1 MAELVIRG
9 GTVVDGTGR
18 PAYRADVRVAGDRI
32 VEVGR
37 GVDATGART
46 LDAGGAVVAPGF
58 IDSHTHLDPSMFWD
72 PLCDPMPQHGVTT
85 ALVGNCSLGLVPVR
99 PELVQGVTDVFCYIE
114 DMPPAAFDDG
124 IPWSWETFDQYRDVI
139 DGMGVSLHTAVLI
152 GHTPLRMYVMG
163 EDAWTRPA
171 TGAEVAEMAAVLE
184 ASMAAGA
191 FGFSTSTFDEDSRS
205 RPVPSRLADDAEMR
219 ALLEVTARHG
229 GVVEFI
235 PGLGSPNAAPDLRRF
250 GGLCIETGATCVVN
264 GIVHHST
271 RKIHELMMPVVREL
285 RSRGASVWPL
295 ISPRTVDLRI
305 NWERSM
311 MFMKMPK
318 GWHRVPNAADDAER
332 RRLLTDPAWRAV
344 AREEWD
350 EVDTG
355 FFPVRDLKRVRL
367 VDVTRPEHER
377 LLGHPMTD
385 LVAERGGHPSDVLA
399 DWVLDNDLRPGVLCI
414 GMANFDPAGVAEL
427 LADDDVLVSSS
438 DAGAHVQMMCA
449 AGDTTLLLTRHV
461 RDRGDFTLEAA
472 VHELTGK
479 QAGVLGLRG
488 RGTVAPGLAADLTVF
503 ALDELEWADDV
514 FVDDLPRGARRLRR
528 PAGGYRYTVAAGEVT
543 QEGGTLTGAQPAG
556 VLRVG
561 AG

>member
-9 GTVVDGTGR
+9 GMVVDGTGR
-18 PAYRADVRVAGDRI
+18 PAFRADVRVSGGRI
-32 VEVGR
+32 VAVGDD
-37 GVDATGART
+37 VDGAGARV

-99 PELVQGVTDVFCYIE
+99 PELVAGVTDVFCYIE

-124 IPWSWETFDQYRDVI
+124 IPWTWETFDQYRDVI
-139 DGMGVSLHTAVLI
+139 DGMGVALHTAVLI

-163 EDAWTRPA
+163 DDAWTRAA
-171 TGAEVAEMAAVLE
+171 TEAETAQLAAVLD

-219 ALLEVTARHG
+219 ALLEVTARRG

-235 PGLGSPNAAPDLRRF
+235 PGLGTPTAAPDLRHF

-271 RKIHELMMPVVREL
+271 RKIHELMMPVVRDL
-285 RSRGASVWPL
+285 RAAGASVWPL

-332 RRLLTDPAWRAV
+332 RRLLTDPAWRET

-355 FFPVRDLKRVRL
+355 FFPVRDLNRVRL
-367 VDVTRPEHER
+367 VDVTRPEYER
-377 LLGHPMTD
+377 LLGRPMTD

-414 GMANFDPAGVAEL
+414 GMANFDAAGVAEL

-479 QAGVLGLRG
+479 QAAVLGLRG
-488 RGTVAPGLAADLTVF
+488 RGAVASGLAADLTVF
-503 ALDELEWADDV
+503 ALDELDWADDV

-528 PAGGYRYTVAAGEVT
+528 PAGGYRYTVAGGEVT
-543 QEGGTLTGAQPAG
+543 QEDGTLTGARPAG